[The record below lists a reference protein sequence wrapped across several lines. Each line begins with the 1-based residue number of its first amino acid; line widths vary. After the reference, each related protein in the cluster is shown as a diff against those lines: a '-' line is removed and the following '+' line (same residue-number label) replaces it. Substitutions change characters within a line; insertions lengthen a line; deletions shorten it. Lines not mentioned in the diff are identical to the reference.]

1 MVPAKL
7 LPCLKGFKTMDLIKK
22 LTGKKPDEYEKV
34 AKSLVDNSDVNLFSK
49 LVKQDDFLFDFV
61 KNNVAKRIRNACNK
75 DNYLNLLNFTE
86 FYSVSYDDMFAD
98 VLYQYGGLELL
109 PVIKEIFLNG
119 TESQKAYAVK
129 FFSLVP
135 KEYIEDLIPL
145 LRTSA
150 LSKFEPLA
158 INSIEALSHL
168 GDEVSKE
175 EAFLKLKSDDE
186 FEQYNAVKFLVT
198 YQAKDAVD
206 DIIEVMKKSTLSENI
221 ASEIPYLISIEE
233 LLKKDLDN
241 GILVLSHIVN
251 AIPEIISPS
260 AVLDYNL
267 YNIFED
273 LYLENL
279 TSTSAI
285 LLRLAKD
292 KFTELTSNEEYLF
305 DCDKNTK
312 DEVLA
317 INNLLNGVNKQ
328 KLDSLLYEELYD
340 GSDFV
345 LFAVDF
351 VDEIEELET
360 LLDSTNPTLILK
372 VLTLLKEKE
381 ALTDSHKELALN
393 NVVNDGIKEVIKVL

>member
-1 MVPAKL
+1 
-7 LPCLKGFKTMDLIKK
+7 MDLIKK
-22 LTGKKPDEYEKV
+22 LTGKNPDEYENV

-86 FYSVSYDDMFAD
+86 FYSASYDDMFAD
-98 VLYQYGGLELL
+98 ILYQYGGLELL

-135 KEYIEDLIPL
+135 EEYIKDLIPL

-175 EAFLKLKSDDE
+175 EALAKLKSDDE

-221 ASEIPYLISIEE
+221 ASEIPYLISLEE
-233 LLKKDLDN
+233 LLKKDLDS

-251 AIPEIISPS
+251 AIPEIIPPS
-260 AVLDYNL
+260 AVIDYNL

-273 LYLENL
+273 LYLGNL

-292 KFTELTSNEEYLF
+292 KFAELTSNEEYLF
-305 DCDKNTK
+305 DSDKNTK

-317 INNLLNGVNKQ
+317 VNSLLNGIKKQ

-393 NVVNDGIKEVIKVL
+393 NVVNDGIREVIKVL

>member
-1 MVPAKL
+1 
-7 LPCLKGFKTMDLIKK
+7 MDLIKK
-22 LTGKKPDEYEKV
+22 LTGKNPDEYENV

-86 FYSVSYDDMFAD
+86 FYSASYDDMFAD
-98 VLYQYGGLELL
+98 ILYQYGGLELL

-135 KEYIEDLIPL
+135 EEYIKDLIPL

-175 EAFLKLKSDDE
+175 EALAKLKSDDE

-221 ASEIPYLISIEE
+221 ASEIPYLISLEE
-233 LLKKDLDN
+233 LLKKDLDS

-251 AIPEIISPS
+251 AIPEIIPPS
-260 AVLDYNL
+260 AVIDYNL

-273 LYLENL
+273 LYLGNL

-292 KFTELTSNEEYLF
+292 KFAELTSNEEYLF
-305 DCDKNTK
+305 DSDKNTK

-317 INNLLNGVNKQ
+317 VNSLLNGIKKQ
-328 KLDSLLYEELYD
+328 KLDSLLYEELYE

-393 NVVNDGIKEVIKVL
+393 NVVNDGIREVIKVL